1 MCNIVSFI
9 IPPYSNFI
17 EKIHQSYILHTGNI
31 KLTPLEIA
39 KILEKVINRLYFSIE
54 RIFFFFS
61 IDVDCFVNFTNFQTV
76 TIFEM

>member
-31 KLTPLEIA
+31 NLTPLEIA
-39 KILEKVINRLYFSIE
+39 K
-54 RIFFFFS
+54 
-61 IDVDCFVNFTNFQTV
+61 NFRESNQ
-76 TIFEM
+76 

>member
-31 KLTPLEIA
+31 NLTPLEIA

-54 RIFFFFS
+54 RIFFFFLALMS
-61 IDVDCFVNFTNFQTV
+61 IVLLILQTSKL
-76 TIFEM
+76 